1 MAPATNATLSLYPPI
16 PSNMSTTTSRASTAS
31 ATPTAFVTLS
41 LGRSANANELLVPSA
56 PSVHDPMD
64 LKARCFDYLAD
75 LLLEH
80 ASPYSSAKL
89 IAAFGHIPGST
100 YNATL
105 EATAV
110 CTHLRSAFFHVS
122 NLVGLG
128 FRDRDGAP
136 ITGTIDSNLD
146 TRPAGIYYFAFRIPI
161 MALSIF
167 WTLSPASIPLS
178 RTPPLYLSPQLPLA
192 LPLSILSLSLL
203 PLMLSSTSV
212 NSSFSSLSFAPTMS
226 VPLTATMPPRFMP
239 LFKQSNN
246 LPCLTETPPLAIGS
260 I

>member
-1 MAPATNATLSLYPPI
+1 MTPATDATLSLYPAS

-31 ATPTAFVTLS
+31 ATRMAFVTLS
-41 LGRSANANELLVPSA
+41 LGRSANAIELLVPSA

-80 ASPYSSAKL
+80 ASLYSSTEL

-105 EATAV
+105 GATAV
-110 CTHLRSAFFHVS
+110 CSHLCSAFFHVT

-146 TRPAGIYYFAFRIPI
+146 TRPAGIAYHCHHLR
-161 MALSIF
+161 
-167 WTLSPASIPLS
+167 SP
-178 RTPPLYLSPQLPLA
+178 
-192 LPLSILSLSLL
+192 
-203 PLMLSSTSV
+203 
-212 NSSFSSLSFAPTMS
+212 
-226 VPLTATMPPRFMP
+226 
-239 LFKQSNN
+239 
-246 LPCLTETPPLAIGS
+246 
-260 I
+260 